1 MDDATGEQLGVA
13 MEALFAAGARDCH
26 FSPCFMKKNRPGWL
40 VRVIADEA
48 LVPAMEEV
56 LFRETT
62 TIGVRRYAVRR
73 ATMRR
78 ETVRVAVDGGEV
90 VAKKCMRGGVV
101 RVYPEADS
109 VKAVAAQTGRP
120 FAEVFAEA
128 CTAALPSR
136 RDRSKKE

>member
-1 MDDATGEQLGVA
+1 MPTVAGWAIGGVVG
-13 MEALFAAGARDCH
+13 LSGA
-26 FSPCFMKKNRPGWL
+26 
-40 VRVIADEA
+40 
-48 LVPAMEEV
+48 
-56 LFRETT
+56 
-62 TIGVRRYAVRR
+62 
-73 ATMRR
+73 
-78 ETVRVAVDGGEV
+78 
-90 VAKKCMRGGVV
+90 VAKKCTRGGVV